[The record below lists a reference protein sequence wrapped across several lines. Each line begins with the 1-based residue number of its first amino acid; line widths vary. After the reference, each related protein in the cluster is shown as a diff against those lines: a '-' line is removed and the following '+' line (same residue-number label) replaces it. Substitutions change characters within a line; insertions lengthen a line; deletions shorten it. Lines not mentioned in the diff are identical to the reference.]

1 MSLDENLSGLIGRI
15 HGAGQDTAAWNRL
28 GPEIMGALGARVALM
43 TTVDLARESY
53 LATRFFGPD
62 DSRFAQGIAEH
73 LELSPIDPTL
83 RWASRHPDARFCAS
97 DRTVEGDY
105 LSHPFIRWN
114 RARFGASHWYV
125 CYSAPEDGL
134 SHSLSIHIPEA
145 EGAASHETLR
155 KFRLLF
161 EHVENAARI
170 HLRPPALDQGGAGVV
185 LDRSGAISACT
196 SAAEAALAQGDGLV
210 RADGRLS
217 ARTPREGER
226 LDRLLALALDAQRNG
241 TGANSLLVERGGG
254 QPPWL
259 VTLRPTFA
267 DYGGM
272 GATQTG
278 VQVRWR
284 PFCPA
289 LPDGAQLQ
297 LVLDLS
303 PREAEVL
310 ALLVAG
316 HSLESAACRLSISRN
331 TARVHLQAIFAKTR
345 TTRQAELLQLC
356 ARLEAEGD

>member
-1 MSLDENLSGLIGRI
+1 MALDENLSGLIGRVY
-15 HGAGQDTAAWNRL
+15 AARQDGAAWNRL
-28 GPEIMGALGARVALM
+28 GPEIMAALCARVALI
-43 TTVDLARESY
+43 TTVDLVRESF

-62 DSRFAQGIAEH
+62 DTPFAQGIADYPE
-73 LELSPIDPTL
+73 ITGDDPTL
-83 RWASRHPDARFCAS
+83 RWASRHPHARFCAS
-97 DRTVEGDY
+97 DRTVAGDY
-105 LSHPFIRWN
+105 ASHPFVAWN
-114 RARFGASHWYV
+114 LARFKASHWYV

-134 SHSLSIHIPEA
+134 SHSLSIHIPA
-145 EGAASHETLR
+145 AQGAASRETLR

-161 EHVENAARI
+161 EHVENAAQL
-170 HLRPPALDQGGAGVV
+170 HLRPPALDQVGAAVA
-185 LDRSGAISACT
+185 LDRAGAIAACT
-196 SAAEAALAQGDGLV
+196 AAAEATLAQGDGLT
-210 RADGRLS
+210 RAEGRLN
-217 ARTPREGER
+217 AQAPREAER

-241 TGANSLLVERGGG
+241 TGASSLLVERGCS

-284 PFCPA
+284 VFRPT
-289 LPDGAQLQ
+289 LPDGARLQ
-297 LVLDLS
+297 LALDLS
-303 PREAEVL
+303 PREGEVL

-316 HSLESAACRLSISRN
+316 HSLESAACRLGISRN

-356 ARLEAEGD
+356 ARLEAEGG